1 MFMTLKNY
9 QEQMNIDHAL
19 EYHLNKTVG
28 ELRERHLPMASS
40 FINTTEDGIKNLAIS
55 MIKENEESVKEWL
68 SMETNKVFAIYKE
81 ESSLEGKVLIHE
93 IKVQLTTSALC
104 ILEKEEDTFKVR
116 TIYPVLPNWKV
127 ILHD

>member
-1 MFMTLKNY
+1 MLMTLNNY

-28 ELRERHLPMASS
+28 ELRERELPMASS
-40 FINTTEDGIKNLAIS
+40 FVNTTEDGMKNLAIS
-55 MIKENEESVKEWL
+55 MIQENEEAVKEWL
-68 SMETNKVFAIYKE
+68 SMETNKVFAVYEE
-81 ESSLEGKVLIHE
+81 ESSLEGRVVIRGTKVRN
-93 IKVQLTTSALC
+93 TTSALC

-127 ILHD
+127 NLHD